1 MKLPAPRTE
10 ARILVIMLIPFLLL
24 LLVFGYMGFCSFP
37 ISDDFIMAQ
46 DLSKGFFWA
55 VQYWLGYWLSSWT
68 TAAAELCIPLAFG
81 FYDYGLVFFLFV
93 ACSLFFSS
101 LLLFRTF
108 LANRQQALAASFLF
122 FTVYLIFVPS
132 VSEVVYWNIG
142 ALAYT
147 IPFAGFL
154 SFIAFHE
161 KARIHVQNTSAG
173 PETKYLIALGIT
185 AAAGLF
191 YIWKVVRVGR
201 FIVILDGIFPPDY
214 VYLYWAFLLFLT
226 GAVYFLSSRFYF
238 LNHVLM
244 AVLAFLVVGLSPQTA
259 IFLLSYAGI
268 YLAFDLYKRRSWKT
282 FSLFVFL
289 AVAACFFIMMKMPGT
304 AGRMSLTNPHIK
316 KDLHFYL
323 LANLNLIKVHFLTNF
338 TGAGYL
344 LTFFTGLILRSGFDG
359 RGQTFRKELPW
370 LFLMSVL
377 ALHVVSVLLFHFSN
391 GHFPLRLSCS
401 FIALNY
407 LLFFAAGIT
416 MPLAKRQEGIL
427 REKAVPAAFLAM
439 VLLLAI
445 SPNPARAISE
455 IWSGEAG
462 RFRAYK
468 LDQYQR
474 IQNCKSDTCTVPY
487 QSFALQT
494 IQNQEF
500 VFPGDKGFLLSHKFF
515 VSRYFKKELIRYDV
529 RTLPPEKVPSVHPK

>member
-1 MKLPAPRTE
+1 MKLPASQTE
-10 ARILVIMLIPFLLL
+10 ARVLAITLIPFLLV

-93 ACSLFFSS
+93 ASSLFFSS
-101 LLLFRTF
+101 LFLFRTF
-108 LANRQQALAASFLF
+108 LVNRHQALAASFLF

-132 VSEVVYWNIG
+132 VSEVIYWNIG

-147 IPFAGFL
+147 TPFAGFL
-154 SFIAFHE
+154 SFIALQE
-161 KARIHVQNTSAG
+161 RARIHVQNSLPG
-173 PETKYLIALGIT
+173 PEKKYLIALGIT

-201 FIVILDGIFPPDY
+201 FIVILDGVFPPDY
-214 VYLYWAFLLFLT
+214 VYFYWAFLLLLIV
-226 GAVYFLSSRFYF
+226 AIYFLSRKFYF
-238 LNHVLM
+238 INHVLM

-268 YLAFDLYKRRSWKT
+268 YLAFDWYKRRSWNS

-304 AGRMSLTNPHIK
+304 AGRMSLTNPHVQ
-316 KDLHFYL
+316 KDVHFYL
-323 LANLNLIKVHFLTNF
+323 LANLNLFKIHFLTNF
-338 TGAGYL
+338 AGVGYL
-344 LTFFTGLILRSGFDG
+344 LTFLIGLILRSGFEN
-359 RGQTFRKELPW
+359 RGTAFRKELPW
-370 LFLMSVL
+370 LFLLSVL
-377 ALHVVSVLLFHFSN
+377 ALHFISVLLFHFSN
-391 GHFPLRLSCS
+391 GHFPLRLSCN
-401 FIALNY
+401 FIALNF

-416 MPLAKRQEGIL
+416 MPLAKRHAGLL
-427 REKAVPAAFLAM
+427 REKAVPAALLTMACLL
-439 VLLLAI
+439 VL
-445 SPNPARAISE
+445 SPNPVRAFGE

-468 LDQYQR
+468 LDQYQL

-487 QSFALQT
+487 RSFDLQT

-500 VFPGDKGFLLSHKFF
+500 IFPGDKGFLLSHKLF
-515 VSRYFKKELIRYDV
+515 VSRYFKKEFIRYDV
-529 RTLPPEKVPSVHPK
+529 HTLPPDKVPTGHP